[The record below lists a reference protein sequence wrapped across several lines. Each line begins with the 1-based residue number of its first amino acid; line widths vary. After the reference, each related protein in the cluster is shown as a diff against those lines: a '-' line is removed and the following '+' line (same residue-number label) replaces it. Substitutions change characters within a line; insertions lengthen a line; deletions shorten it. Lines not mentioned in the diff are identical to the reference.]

1 MNLFRKSNFRKKI
14 TSLVLFACLILGAFH
29 LSAQTKAAAKT
40 ITGIVADSKG
50 ETIIGANVLVK
61 GTTNGTITDIDG
73 KFSISAPT
81 GSTLLVSYIG
91 YNAKEIAITSA
102 TVYTVTLVEDAK
114 NLEEVV
120 VVGYGTVSK
129 RSYTGSSA
137 SVKSDDLTALKSIS
151 PTQGLQGRA
160 PGVNVTT
167 SSGMLGAP
175 TKINV
180 RGVNSISA
188 GTDPLWIIDGVP
200 MYSGGGLEASSSAVS
215 QDPMSMINP
224 NDIESMEV
232 LKDAAATAIYGS
244 RGSNGV
250 IMITTKSGKKL
261 DQKGSINVD
270 YSTGLSDLT
279 RQPSQIGYANTAQ
292 WLALA
297 DQAKRNTGNYNAF
310 PTATFNPND
319 AMAAA
324 SLLYNSITRSEAE
337 TVNTNWFDQVL
348 RTGQYHDLN
357 LNLARGFK
365 GGSVYTSFNY
375 RTDKGVL
382 KNNDMDRITGRV
394 NTEFEVLKNLQVGTN
409 LAFSYS
415 HNDRVK
421 TGTAGTLGGGAGTAG
436 AFESANRN
444 ALPWLRVYDS
454 NDLTGYWY
462 PKAGNLVANNDRRY
476 LRDFVDQYRVVGNT
490 FAELKIAPV
499 KGLSLRTEFGMDYIN
514 NSSVNW
520 ISKSIALQSSS
531 LDQNAMRRVINYNA
545 YAKYNNTFGVHSLN
559 AVLGAESMR
568 MTGWTRIMEA
578 QNLVGTYPEIG
589 RSLPAT
595 MVSMKS
601 YWSAEDYLQS
611 YFFRTDYRLKD
622 KYVLA
627 VSLRADGSSKFQY
640 KPWGLFTAFSG
651 GWLVSEE
658 SFFQSFRKTMNQ
670 LKIKA
675 SYGQTGNNAIPN
687 NMYDVVFSNSSKYYY
702 GVEVANGTILQSI
715 GNPSITWETTT
726 NYDAGIDFGFLNN
739 RISGSLEYYYKK
751 VSDMILSADLPPSS
765 GITGGNSV
773 YQNIGDLANF
783 GVDFSLSSV
792 NIDTKNFKWTTTFN
806 ISSNENN
813 VLSLSPAMNVGGK
826 GVGYTSGTKNVTG
839 NRIGTFYMAEYAGI
853 DPEKGVEMIYEIDR
867 PLYDATGKTVHTGRL
882 VPATTTQIEKN
893 KMLLQG
899 KTIIPT
905 YFGGLNNTFKIYGFE
920 VNLFFTFSGG
930 NYISDYNRKRSS
942 YVHNGQTVLLA
953 DMIGNTWEPGKTN
966 ATYPYQAWESQYK
979 DAAWDATISSPDN
992 PKDYQGNEIKGGWAT
1007 PTSVVLN
1014 TDNKFANE
1022 SDMHSKFLYKGDF
1035 IRLKNISIGYNLPKS
1050 IIKNIGVENL
1060 RLNIQVSNLYTFTEY
1075 PGYDPEGARWVDSVG
1090 IPNTRT
1096 ISFGVSAKL

>member
-1 MNLFRKSNFRKKI
+1 MNLKEKRMPKHGTGR
-14 TSLVLFACLILGAFH
+14 VLLLLLFICSAFAI
-29 LSAQTKAAAKT
+29 SAYSQSKT
-40 ITGIVADSKG
+40 VTGTVYDEKG
-50 ETIIGANVLVK
+50 ETIIGANIVIK
-61 GTTNGTITDIDG
+61 GKTTGTITNIDG
-73 KFSISAPT
+73 KFSINA
-81 GSTLLVSYIG
+81 LADDKIVVSYIG
-91 YNAKEIAITSA
+91 YNSQEIK
-102 TVYTVTLVEDAK
+102 VGVGNFYKVTLSQNSQ

-120 VVGYGTVSK
+120 VVGYGTINK
-129 RSYTGSSA
+129 RSFTGSSA

-180 RGVNSISA
+180 RGVNSINA

-200 MYSGGGLEASSSAVS
+200 MYSGRGLEASSNSVS

-250 IMITTKSGKKL
+250 IIITTKSGKKL
-261 DQKGSINVD
+261 DNKGSVNVD

-279 RQPSQIGYANTAQ
+279 RQPSQIGYANTTQ
-292 WLALA
+292 WFALA

-310 PTATFNPND
+310 PTAIFNPND
-319 AMAAA
+319 GFTSK
-324 SLLYNSITRSEAE
+324 SLLYDKITRSEAE
-337 TVNTNWFDQVL
+337 TVNTNWFNEVL

-357 LNLARGFK
+357 LNLSRGFK

-382 KNNDMDRITGRV
+382 KNNDINRMTGRV

-421 TGTAGTLGGGAGTAG
+421 TGTTGTLGGGAGSAG

-476 LRDFVDQYRVVGNT
+476 LRDYVDQYRVVGNT

-520 ISKSIALQSSS
+520 ISKSIAPQSSA
-531 LDQNAMRRVINYNA
+531 LDQNSMRRVINYNA
-545 YAKYNNTFGVHSLN
+545 YGKYNNTFGIHSIN
-559 AVLGAESMR
+559 AVLGTESMR
-568 MTGWTRIMEA
+568 MIGWTRGMEA
-578 QNLVGTYPEIG
+578 QNLIGTYPELG

-595 MVSMKS
+595 MVNMKS
-601 YWSAEDYLQS
+601 YWSAEEYLKS
-611 YFFRTDYRLKD
+611 YFFRTDYRLLD

-640 KPWGLFTAFSG
+640 KPWGIFTAFSG

-658 SFFQSFRKTMNQ
+658 SFFQSIRKTMNQ
-670 LKIKA
+670 LKVKA
-675 SYGQTGNNAIPN
+675 SYGQTGNNAVPN
-687 NMYDVVFSNSSKYYY
+687 NTYDVVFNNSNKYYY
-702 GVEVANGTILQSI
+702 GTEVTNGTILQSI
-715 GNPSITWETTT
+715 GNPDITWETTT
-726 NYDAGIDFGFLNN
+726 NYDAGIDFGFLNS
-739 RISGSLEYYYKK
+739 RISGSVEYYYKK
-751 VSDMILSADLPPSS
+751 VSDMILNAALPPSS

-783 GVDFSLSSV
+783 GVDFSLTSV

-826 GVGYTSGTKNVTG
+826 GVGYASGTKNVTG
-839 NRIGTFYMAEYAGI
+839 NRIGTFFMAEYAGI
-853 DPEKGVEMIYEIDR
+853 DPDKGVEMIYEIDR
-867 PLYDATGKTVHTGRL
+867 AQYDATGKTVHTGRL
-882 VPATTTQIEKN
+882 VPATATQIEKN
-893 KMLLQG
+893 KMLLEG
-899 KTIIPT
+899 KTIIPS

-930 NYISDYNRKRSS
+930 NYIYDYNRKRAS

-953 DMIGNTWEPGKTN
+953 DMIGNTWEPGKLD

-979 DAAWDATISSPDN
+979 DAAWDANISNPDN
-992 PKDYQGNEIKGGWAT
+992 PKDYLGNEIKGGWAT
-1007 PTSVVLN
+1007 STSELAN
-1014 TDNKFANE
+1014 LDNKYANE
-1022 SDMHSKFLYKGDF
+1022 SDTHSKFLYKGDF

-1050 IIKNIGVENL
+1050 IIKNIGLENL
-1060 RLNIQVSNLYTFTEY
+1060 RFNVQISNLYTVTEY